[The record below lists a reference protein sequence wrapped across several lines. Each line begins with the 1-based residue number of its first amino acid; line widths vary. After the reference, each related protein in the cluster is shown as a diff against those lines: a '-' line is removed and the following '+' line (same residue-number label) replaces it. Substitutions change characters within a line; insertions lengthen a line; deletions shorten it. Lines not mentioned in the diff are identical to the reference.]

1 MNKQCLLFFCE
12 CLLFNS
18 VLCVCVMQV
27 KAKFDRIQQ
36 MTRNKPYERHIVKH
50 YYAVECG
57 LEDGEDAEVR
67 RDREGEGE
75 GEGRERGEK

>member
-1 MNKQCLLFFCE
+1 M
-12 CLLFNS
+12 S
-18 VLCVCVMQV
+18 VQV

-57 LEDGEDAEVR
+57 LEDGEDVEVS
-67 RDREGEGE
+67 REGEGE
-75 GEGRERGEK
+75 GEGTERGEK